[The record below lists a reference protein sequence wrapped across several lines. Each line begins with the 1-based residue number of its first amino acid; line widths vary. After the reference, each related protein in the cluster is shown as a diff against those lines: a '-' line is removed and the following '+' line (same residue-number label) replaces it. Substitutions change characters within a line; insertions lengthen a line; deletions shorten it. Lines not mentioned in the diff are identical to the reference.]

1 MNFKLALPWIAAI
14 CIITACQPLD
24 DLDNVDSASF
34 DADYA
39 IPLVN
44 THFSLKETL
53 ESFEDLNTIYVD
65 EDGLIHF
72 QYFGDLLTQ
81 NSDVLFES
89 INESIGGVPIPIVQN
104 NMPIPLGDNGGF
116 EFDHLVLKEGQF
128 VWYVKNP
135 YAEAAAIELTFPQ
148 IVKDGNPFTVNATV
162 DGEGEFSNLFAATDI
177 AGYEVIPDPA
187 TGEIY
192 VEYVMT
198 QANGEAGTPE
208 VLLITFNALQF
219 HYMEG
224 YMGVEAHK
232 GKGTIIIDFF
242 DDYVKGDIYFADPK
256 VTFYVENSFGIPT
269 RSQVNAFK
277 VYTVSG
283 DSLDMEGEYID
294 NGIDFPY
301 PGLDQVGEKVYGE
314 FVFDR
319 NNSNIDVILGA
330 GPLSIYYDVDAI
342 TNPDEDTA
350 IRGFLTDSSYYDV
363 RIGVDLPLYGRS
375 VDFLARDTFEIDFN
389 NYDRVDEAEFKMV
402 AENELPLEVQIQGYF
417 HDERGEVLDSLFE
430 ERQLVIAGAEVDEEG
445 NAIATSEK
453 ITYIKFSPERF
464 DRIRTTEELTIV
476 ASFYTSEEGQ
486 KSVYILDSQNLS
498 VRLGAILGV
507 SQ

>member
-1 MNFKLALPWIAAI
+1 MNFKLALPWIAAV
-14 CIITACQPLD
+14 CIVAACQPLD
-24 DLDNVDSASF
+24 DLENVDSASF

-44 THFSLKETL
+44 TQFSLKETL

-89 INESIGGVPIPIVQN
+89 INESIGGFPIPIIQN
-104 NMPIPLGDNGGF
+104 NMPLPLGDDEGF
-116 EFDHLVLKEGQF
+116 EFDHLVLKGGTFLWLVQ
-128 VWYVKNP
+128 NDQ
-135 YAEAAAIELTFPQ
+135 AEDVEMELTLPN
-148 IVKDGNPFTVNATV
+148 ITKDGVPLTIAASVSANGGN
-162 DGEGEFSNLFAATDI
+162 SNLTAPIDLS
-177 AGYEVIPDPA
+177 GYQVIPDSE

-192 VEYVMT
+192 VEYELLT
-198 QANGEAGTPE
+198 TGGESIDPQG
-208 VLLITFNALQF
+208 LWITFSDLEF
-219 HYMEG
+219 YYMEG

-301 PGLDQVGEKVYGE
+301 PSLDQVGEKVYGE
-314 FVFDR
+314 FVFDK

-342 TNPDEDTA
+342 TNPDEDTS

-417 HDERGEVLDSLFE
+417 HDSRGEVLDSLFE

-453 ITYIKFSPERF
+453 ITYIKFAPERF
-464 DRIRTTEELTIV
+464 ERIRTTEELTIV

-486 KSVYILDSQNLS
+486 KSVYILDSQDLS